1 MNLARRSATMR
12 PAGMALLGLCIFAA
26 AVNGQSA
33 KLAAGNGARV
43 ISGVVVNFSSG
54 QPLEGADITLTDGK
68 TAALVAE
75 MTSDAEGRFVFPH
88 LADGRYALR
97 AAHRGYLAAAFDEHD
112 GFSSAVVTGKDLITT
127 GLRFAIKPLAVIYG
141 TIADESGDPVQQG
154 RVQLYRQDERS
165 GTSRVVRAG
174 AAVSDDLGN
183 YEFPRLS
190 PGNYYI
196 AVMAQ
201 PWYASQLQA
210 LLGQNGDSA
219 QERPRSPLDVAYA
232 TTFYADVTDSDQA
245 TPIPVKAG
253 DRIPVNFMLHPVPAV
268 HITMQVSGPGRGQ
281 FAGMP
286 QLRQDVFG
294 SMEVTAMQGVRYSTH
309 DDGSGTT
316 PTTTIEL
323 SGVAPGHYEMEM
335 RSSPRSGNGHYTSI
349 DASADH
355 PIVDA
360 SVNEALADV
369 SGKVA
374 MAGGGNLPQGLSI
387 SLQDQQGDDN
397 NRARVEKDG
406 SFEIQN
412 VRPGTYELVA
422 NAAEAAVTS
431 TRITASGATVDGRL
445 LKVGTAPITLTAT
458 LVEGTASVS
467 GFAKVNGKAVAGA
480 MVVLVP
486 AHPNADRTL
495 FRRDQSD
502 TDGSF
507 NLKRAIPGEYTLVAI
522 QDGWTLDWARA
533 EVIAHYLPHGQ
544 KITVPANGRDVQ
556 LSDAVEVQLK

>member
-1 MNLARRSATMR
+1 MMR
-12 PAGMALLGLCIFAA
+12 AACVALLGLC
-26 AVNGQSA
+26 VSSA
-33 KLAAGNGARV
+33 GHAQKSTAGNVARV
-43 ISGVVVNFSSG
+43 IGGVVVNASSG

-68 TAALVAE
+68 TAALIAE
-75 MTSDAEGRFVFPH
+75 VTSDGQGRFVFPN
-88 LADGRYALR
+88 LPDGRYALH

-112 GFSSAVVTGKDLITT
+112 GFSSTVVTGNDLVTT

-165 GTSRVVRAG
+165 GTSKIVRAG
-174 AAVSDDLGN
+174 ATITDDLGN

-201 PWYASQLQA
+201 PWFASHPQGLS
-210 LLGQNGDSA
+210 GQTGDSA
-219 QERPRSPLDVAYA
+219 EERPRSPLDVAYA

-253 DRIPVNFMLHPVPAV
+253 DRIPVNFTLHPVPAV
-268 HITMQVSGPGRGQ
+268 HITMQMPGPARGQ

-294 SMEVTAMQGVRYSTH
+294 SMEITAMQGVRYSTH
-309 DDGSGTT
+309 DDGSGAPSMTT
-316 PTTTIEL
+316 VEL

-335 RSSPRSGNGHYTSI
+335 RSSPRSGTGHYSSI

-355 PIVDA
+355 PVVDTA
-360 SVNEALADV
+360 MNEVLADV
-369 SGKVA
+369 SGKAA
-374 MAGGGNLPQGLSI
+374 MAGAGSLPQGLSI
-387 SLQDQQGDDN
+387 SLEGQQGDDDN
-397 NRARVEKDG
+397 HAHVERGG
-406 SFEIQN
+406 SFEIHN
-412 VRPGTYELVA
+412 LRPGTYELVA

-431 TRITASGATVDGRL
+431 TRITASGATVDGRFV
-445 LKVGTAPITLTAT
+445 KVGTAPITLSVT

-467 GFAKVNGKAVAGA
+467 GFAKVSGKPVAGV

-486 AHPNADRTL
+486 ANLNAGRAL

-507 NLKRAIPGEYTLVAI
+507 NLKRAIPGDYTLVAI

-533 EVIAHYLPHGQ
+533 EVIAHYLPYGR

-556 LSDAVEVQLK
+556 LTGALEVQAK